1 MSTVR
6 LGIAD
11 HIGDLHR
18 VFDIGKAA
26 GVTIVPEDGSGSA
39 AYAFSIEECEWVRAR
54 AALSASHLFRSGDL
68 HVFLHDQP
76 IPRDRKL
83 TKEEREPYSTWRL
96 SLRTQEN
103 FARKNPFE

>member
-11 HIGDLHR
+11 HIDDLHQ

-26 GVTIVPEDGSGSA
+26 GVTIIPEDGSGAA
-39 AYAFSIEECEWVRAR
+39 AYAFSIDEREWAC
-54 AALSASHLFRSGDL
+54 AHGALSAAHRFRSGDL
-68 HVFLHDQP
+68 HVFLHAHI

-83 TKEEREPYSTWRL
+83 TEEEQAAYSNWRL
-96 SLRTQEN
+96 SVRTQEN
-103 FARKNPFE
+103 LARKNPS